1 MNTLLII
8 LGSCLIGSMALEIKG
23 VNFVSHPLSRI
34 QYSDQRARL
43 ALEHLATL
51 GANTISIPI
60 TFFQDFK
67 NSSLAYQAVH
77 PFILESG
84 INETPL
90 EKDVLSIVQ
99 EAKSLGLKVM
109 LQFQAHI
116 NRPFWEPTSTIGDY
130 WAPYNARIWFPRYTE
145 LIVQYLRALDSAEVD
160 FVSVGH
166 DMYTVSLFEHLW
178 KELADSLRNET
189 KAKITYSAAF
199 GDEDRNSGFW
209 ESYDYVGVFPR
220 FQASTPDQLALETKE
235 FARTLLYMNKLWKKP
250 VLVTRVA
257 TCSRT
262 QDRISQSQLF
272 AAVHEAVKDL
282 PFVHGLFFGD
292 WVSDILY
299 GSASDVTYSFQQK
312 PAEETARQLF
322 GGQKR
327 EIGKPEGEVDYRL
340 NCDCY
345 KKETQKQ

>member
-1 MNTLLII
+1 
-8 LGSCLIGSMALEIKG
+8 MALEIKG

-34 QYSDQRARL
+34 PYSEQRARL
-43 ALEHLATL
+43 ALQHLATL
-51 GANTISIPI
+51 GANAVSIPI
-60 TFFQDFK
+60 TFFQDLK

-84 INETPL
+84 IHESPL
-90 EKDVLSIVQ
+90 EKDVLSAVQ

-109 LQFQAHI
+109 LQFQTQI
-116 NRPFWEPTSTIGDY
+116 NKPFWEPTSSIGDF

-145 LIVQYLRALDSAEVD
+145 LILQYLRALESFEVD
-160 FVSVGH
+160 FVSLGH
-166 DMYTVSLFEHLW
+166 DMYTLSLFETHW
-178 KELADSLRNET
+178 KELADRLRNET

-220 FQASTPDQLALETKE
+220 FHAATEEQLALEAKE

-262 QDRISQSQLF
+262 QDHLSQSQLF
-272 AAVHEAVKDL
+272 TAIHDAVKDL
-282 PFVHGLFFGD
+282 SFVHGVFFGD

-299 GSASDVTYSFQQK
+299 GSANDVTYSIQHK
-312 PAEETARQLF
+312 PAEDTVRQLF

-327 EIGKPEGEVDYRL
+327 EIGRPEGTVDYRL
-340 NCDCY
+340 NCDCNRKDTY
-345 KKETQKQ
+345 KQ